1 MDMRNL
7 TFKIDLD
14 SASVKLKID
23 AMLYNLQSSWDQ
35 RQVGHWYEALKIVN
49 DTFVREVP
57 SVV

>member
-1 MDMRNL
+1 MREL

-35 RQVGHWYEALKIVN
+35 CQVGHWYEALKIVN
-49 DTFVREVP
+49 DTFVREVA
-57 SVV
+57 SMV